1 MQPQITKNKDM
12 KNINLICFFLI
23 FTSISYA
30 KYDPLLVSR
39 LIDKSE
45 IIGIGEIKSI
55 ENNNV
60 LVIFSDVIKG
70 KLANRTLKIVQFN
83 DWTCADRWTKYKKEQ
98 KIMFFLTISKEGNYV
113 ILGSGDEGELP
124 IVNEKIFYKSLYG
137 GLDKNAT
144 KFIVYGADLYG
155 YSFNVLDVKNGIIEY
170 ISNRLTYH
178 KIAKQKN
185 NEKAKIKN
193 PFLKKLVLELYTEI
207 YQYQ

>member
-1 MQPQITKNKDM
+1 M
-12 KNINLICFFLI
+12 KNIYLICFFLI
-23 FTSISYA
+23 FTSICYA
-30 KYDPLLVSR
+30 KYDPLLVSQ

-70 KLANRTLKIVQFN
+70 KLTNRNLKIEKFEN
-83 DWTCADRWTKYKKEQ
+83 WTCASRWTNYKKGQ
-98 KIMFFLTISKEGNYV
+98 KVMFFLTITKEGIYK
-113 ILGSGDEGELP
+113 ILGSGNEGELP

-137 GLDKNAT
+137 GLDKNST
-144 KFIVYGADLYG
+144 KFVIYDANLYG
-155 YSFNVLDVKNGIIEY
+155 YAFNVLDVKNGVLEY
-170 ISNRLTYH
+170 ISNRLKYQ

-185 NEKAKIKN
+185 NEKQKIKN
-193 PFLKKLVLELYTEI
+193 PFLKKLVSELYTEI